1 MHVPWQEPGR
11 PFPGSG
17 EIRYRVIALLTVLWC
32 TGLSCSGSV
41 AATADGKALFEAKCA
56 ACHSVGGGPKLGP
69 DLRGVAARRGKEETI
84 LAIVDPAKA
93 GLGPS
98 MPRLG
103 LTQPEAEAISAYL
116 DGNAA
121 GASAAAGK
129 EPPAQAATDAAA
141 EATPEQVSLGQKLF
155 DGSVRFAN
163 GGAACVA
170 CHNVNH
176 ETVTAGGNL
185 AADLTRSFSRA
196 GHEGLSAMLAN
207 APFPVMRAAYEGKT
221 ITPEEIR
228 ALAGFLQR
236 AEKESATQ
244 QAGNHGLRL
253 FFGGAG
259 GVVLLAGFFSLIGTR
274 RKKRSVNQDIYDRQV
289 RSE

>member
-1 MHVPWQEPGR
+1 MHFPRQEPVR
-11 PFPGSG
+11 PFPGARG
-17 EIRYRVIALLTVLWC
+17 IRYRVIALLTVLWC
-32 TGLSCSGSV
+32 TGEVGV
-41 AATADGKALFEAKCA
+41 AVAADGKALFEAKCA
-56 ACHSVGGGPKLGP
+56 VCHSVGGGPKLGP
-69 DLRGVAARRGKEETI
+69 DLKGVVAKRGKEGAI
-84 LAIVDPAKA
+84 LAIFDPAKA
-93 GLGPS
+93 GLGPN
-98 MPRLG
+98 MPQLG
-103 LTQPEAEAISAYL
+103 LTRAESEAVSAYL
-116 DGNAA
+116 EGEEA
-121 GASAAAGK
+121 GGGAAAGK
-129 EPPAQAATDAAA
+129 EPPAQAAKDAAA

-163 GGAACVA
+163 GGAACTA

-176 ETVTAGGNL
+176 EAIAVGANL
-185 AADLTRSFSRA
+185 AADLTRSFSRM
-196 GHEGLSAMLAN
+196 GNEGLSAMLAN
-207 APFPVMRAAYEGKT
+207 APFPVMRVAYEGKT

-244 QAGNHGLRL
+244 QAGSYGWRM

-259 GVVLLAGFFSLIGTR
+259 GVVVLAGFFTLIGGR